1 MVVEL
6 RRLKPG
12 WLLYYIFGIY
22 HLNRF
27 RTKKKERNDESYES
41 LGNSE
46 D

>member
-6 RRLKPG
+6 RGLKPG

-27 RTKKKERNDESYES
+27 RKKKIRNDESYES
-41 LGNSE
+41 SGNSE